1 MIFMIVVKI
10 MMLYPQEVENKCTT
24 LWEELKWHYLQKLE
38 PILHNQKLQISEE
51 IDQIP
56 HQDQLLNSMQEEQEE
71 VLRQVLLQLLK

>member
-24 LWEELKWHYLQKLE
+24 LWEELKLHYLQKLE
-38 PILHNQKLQISEE
+38 LILHNQKLQISEE

-56 HQDQLLNSMQEEQEE
+56 HQDQLLNSMQEEQE